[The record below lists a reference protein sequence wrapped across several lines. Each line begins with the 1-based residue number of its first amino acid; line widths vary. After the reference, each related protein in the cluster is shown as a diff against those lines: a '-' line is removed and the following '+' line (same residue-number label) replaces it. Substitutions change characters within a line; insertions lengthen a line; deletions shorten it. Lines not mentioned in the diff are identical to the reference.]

1 MMSTTNS
8 TGLQNEKN
16 RFGGFFVGQDS
27 TGRRLV
33 DPHAENGTL
42 SGTFLRTFG
51 AAMEQLLAS
60 RSVSITEL
68 KRSPSTVIEQAGSE
82 PVAVLNHN
90 RPAAYLLPHAAYQ
103 QLLDRLHAA
112 ELREAIAASRN
123 DPRPAVAADTM
134 FAELDALIDEVE
146 AEQNRP

>member
-1 MMSTTNS
+1 MNMTSS
-8 TGLQNEKN
+8 TGRQNEKTA
-16 RFGGFFVGQDS
+16 FGGFFVHQHS
-27 TGRRLV
+27 TGRRFV

-42 SGTFLRTFG
+42 SGTFFSTFG
-51 AAMEQLLAS
+51 AVMEQLLAS

-123 DPRPAVAADTM
+123 DPRPAIAADAV
-134 FAELDALIDEVE
+134 FAELDTLIDEVA